1 MLNAERAASY
11 MDRDNERELRFNHV
25 WHNELH
31 DVFADVAKYYD
42 RANHVASLGL
52 YHWLHKSFMS
62 IVETQPGQQALD
74 VCAGTN
80 AIGIA
85 MLKKQADLQVTA
97 IDRSDAMQE
106 VGQKLARKQGLQI
119 DSIIHDVH
127 ELPFPD
133 NHFDIVTLQYASRH
147 LRIYDVCQE
156 VRRVLKPGGY
166 FYHSDML
173 RPANKIIEKMYYTY
187 LRGCL
192 TFTARMFKS
201 KSAALNC
208 RDYFIHALQTFYSAE
223 EFSVMLRESGFD
235 DVSSKSVLGG
245 TVGFHKAR
253 KMKQVA

>member
-1 MLNAERAASY
+1 MLNIERAVTY
-11 MDRDNERELRFNHV
+11 TNLDDERESRFKHIWNG
-25 WHNELH
+25 ELH
-31 DVFADVAKYYD
+31 DVFSDVAKYYD
-42 RANHVASLGL
+42 CANNVASLGL
-52 YHWLHKSFMS
+52 YSWMRENFMS
-62 IVETQPGQQALD
+62 IIDVQSGQHVLD

-85 MLKKQADLQVTA
+85 LLKKQPELQITA
-97 IDRSDAMQE
+97 IDRSNAMQE
-106 VGQKLARKQGLQI
+106 VGQQLAKRQGLQI

-133 NHFDIVTLQYASRH
+133 NHFDIVTLQFASRH

-173 RPANKIIEKMYYTY
+173 RPANKLIEKIYYTY

-201 KSAALNC
+201 KSAAMNC
-208 RDYFIHALQTFYSAE
+208 RDYFIHALQMFYSAA

-235 DVSSKSVLGG
+235 NVSSKSILGG

-253 KMKQVA
+253 KMKLVE